1 MTFWQPRP
9 RQPLVGLALCAVLAI
24 FAADRWPVDARWPLA
39 AFALAGVVTFFRPT
53 ALGCWLCCGLAFFS
67 LHTLRHHGHA
77 ARALAGEFA
86 AGPRVV
92 EVTGIVWDEPQ
103 KPATASRTTTA
114 RFRLKLES
122 LILDGL
128 TRPTDVLVSVH
139 WAGAFPTY
147 GDRVTLTGS
156 AANLEPPRNP
166 GQFDFTAYLHRQG
179 VWSEIRA
186 RFSTDCRIHSHGH
199 GNAVQA
205 LAYRAARGIQSR
217 LTLGLEGEPEISD
230 LIASMV
236 LGLRG
241 ETPPEM
247 KALFQRTGTMHLFAV
262 SGLNVAML
270 AAIVLFLLRPLR
282 LGRTTGILVTIP
294 VLIGYAFVTGLSA
307 SCVRA
312 TVMCSLVLLAWLVD
326 RRPLPINSLAAAALL
341 LLAWDTNQLFSP
353 GFQFSFVLVVVIL
366 WLSGKIQRRLEP
378 LGQPDAFLPRPLW
391 RWPQHAFA
399 WCWGL
404 FTATAGVTVSA
415 WLGSLLFTVGYFHLF
430 LPSALLANLVAV
442 PIAFGV
448 LALGLGTLLLAPVWK
463 YGALLFSNA
472 NWVCANALLGVLKAC
487 ALIPGGWYYLET
499 PRLSRPPVCE
509 ITVLDLGDGGAI
521 HVRSEGRDWLFDCGG
536 TSDYD
541 RIVLPYLRTRGVNRL
556 DGLLLTH
563 GDARHIGRATTALD
577 DFRPRRFADSVLRD
591 RSGSRQDFHAALT
604 ARRLGKGLYTTGD
617 RLRLSPATTLRV
629 LYPPDGLVRA
639 VADDKALVLQLEAAG
654 TRVLFLSDS
663 GFATEQWLLE
673 NATDLRSDIL
683 IKGQHAKDLSGTPDF
698 LDRVQPQAVIA
709 GDFIFSAAPI
719 PPDTW
724 AQSVTDRGRT
734 LFRQDRTG
742 AVRVEIRPGSSE
754 IRAQLGGQ
762 RFQNQ
767 TRVENPSSTQAVV
780 KNSPS
785 ADFRGSF

>member
-1 MTFWQPRP
+1 MTLWQPRP

-24 FAADRWPVDARWPLA
+24 FAADRWPMDVEWPLA
-39 AFALAGVVTFFRPT
+39 AFALTAIAAFFRPT
-53 ALGCWLCCGLAFFS
+53 TLACALCCGLAFSS
-67 LHTLRHHGHA
+67 LHTLRHHGNA

-86 AGPRVV
+86 NEPRVV
-92 EVTGIVWDEPQ
+92 QATGIVWDEPE
-103 KPATASRTTTA
+103 KPATTSRTTTA
-114 RFRLKLES
+114 RFRLKVES
-122 LILDGL
+122 LTFEGVK
-128 TRPTDVLVSVH
+128 RPSEVVMNVA
-139 WAGAFPTY
+139 WAGAFPSY

-166 GQFDFTAYLHRQG
+166 GQFDFTSYLHRQG

-186 RFSTDCRIHSHGH
+186 RFSTDCRIESHGH
-199 GNAVQA
+199 GRPVQA
-205 LAYRAARGIQSR
+205 LAYRTAHGIQER
-217 LTLGLEGEPEISD
+217 LTLGLEDEPEIAD

-247 KALFQRTGTMHLFAV
+247 KVLFQRTGTMHLFAV

-282 LGRTTGILVTIP
+282 LGRATGILVTIP

-326 RRPLPINSLAAAALL
+326 RRPLPFNSLGAAALL
-341 LLAWDTNQLFSP
+341 LLGWDTNQLFSP
-353 GFQFSFVLVVVIL
+353 GFQFSFVLVAVIL

-378 LGQPDAFLPRPLW
+378 LGQPDAFLPRALW
-391 RWPQHAFA
+391 RWPQHAVA
-399 WCWGL
+399 WGWGL
-404 FTATAGVTVSA
+404 FAATAGVTISA

-430 LPSALLANLVAV
+430 LPSALLANLFAV

-448 LALGLGTLLLAPVWK
+448 LALGLGTLLLSPVWK

-472 NWVCANALLGVLKAC
+472 NWVCAKALLAVLEAC
-487 ALIPGGWYYLET
+487 ALIPGGWHYLET
-499 PRLSRPPVCE
+499 PRLSRPPACE

-536 TSDYD
+536 TFDYD

-556 DGLLLTH
+556 DGFLLTH
-563 GDARHIGRATTALD
+563 GDARHIGRAPTVLD
-577 DFRPRRFADSVLRD
+577 DFHPHRIVDSVLRD
-591 RSGSRQDFHAALT
+591 RSGSRRDFHAAL
-604 ARRLGKGLYTTGD
+604 ADRSLGKGLYTAGD
-617 RLRLSPATTLRV
+617 QIRLSPGATLRV
-629 LYPPDGLVRA
+629 LYPPAGLVRS

-654 TRVLFLSDS
+654 TRVLFMSDS

-673 NATDLRSDIL
+673 NAPDLPSDIL
-683 IKGQHAKDLSGTPDF
+683 IKGQHAKDLSATPDF
-698 LDRVQPQAVIA
+698 INRVQPQAVIV
-709 GDFIFSAAPI
+709 GDFIYSAQPI

-724 AQSVTDRGRT
+724 AQGVSEQGRA
-734 LFRQDRTG
+734 LFRQDQTG
-742 AVRVEIRPGSSE
+742 AVRVEIRAGSYE
-754 IRAQLGGQ
+754 IRAQLGGH
-762 RFQNQ
+762 
-767 TRVENPSSTQAVV
+767 T
-780 KNSPS
+780 
-785 ADFRGSF
+785 FRSRAR